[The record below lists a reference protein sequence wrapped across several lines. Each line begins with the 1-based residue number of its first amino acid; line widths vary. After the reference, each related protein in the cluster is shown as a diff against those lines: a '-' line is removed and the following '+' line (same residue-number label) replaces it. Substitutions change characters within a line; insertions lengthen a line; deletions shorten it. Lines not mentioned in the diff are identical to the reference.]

1 MSMENTEVIIKL
13 NDINRIFYSM
23 FMNIDT
29 SLPIS
34 PQFDKLWPK
43 FTELISEYNTLKSN
57 KVAEIKQI
65 EIQILNYNSE
75 QITLQ
80 TEFNSKFDNYKQ
92 CVSQLFG
99 RDIEISNMI
108 FSYINLSKS
117 DQRFLSHEYG
127 YKKDNY
133 SDIEKQIFI
142 SIAAARRIIENI
154 GTSHDAIVRQKKN
167 QKDRLKFKQLD
178 IVYIN
183 QIIQLINEMTQY
195 YQQLIDNYRD
205 VLILTNKT
213 SCLFQVEILDKTEI
227 LTIDQEYYESKL
239 NESEILYMDVYLEL
253 EDYYYGD
260 CKGKLIPILKTNCIP
275 LGNPIESAPLDYL
288 MINDKFIQQLLLTD
302 KCNFLLFENIISKP
316 AVYVLP
322 GPSVM
327 SDSLEEYFPGPTTGD
342 LVEIINIF
350 IKTKYN
356 EIFNDEFK
364 NYYEEYENNNSLNY
378 IKFLLFNHL
387 LKYLTSN
394 NSFHMSRALQNFKC
408 LFTHSPADEIQLYND
423 IDTFLLK
430 SPDHRFRTKKLI
442 DLFIPEIKFLTHII
456 LYKQLQIPNK
466 LPIPHKLQIEW
477 EKYVGDHSQPVDTLP
492 NTFLQ
497 YLLNVVLTNLVP
509 RELYSDL
516 LSKIGIMTKDLTIGM
531 TKIDGKTQ
539 YDLTGKIIERVL
551 QQYKFNQKGGEHIY
565 IKNISRK
572 KKSRKIL
579 NNKIM
584 SRQKKIIRKN

>member
-1 MSMENTEVIIKL
+1 MSMEYTAITKL
-13 NDINRIFYSM
+13 NDINRIFYRM
-23 FMNIDT
+23 FINIDT
-29 SLPIS
+29 SIPIP
-34 PQFDKLWPK
+34 PQFDELWPK
-43 FTELISEYNTLKSN
+43 ITELTKEYNTLKSN
-57 KVAEIKQI
+57 KEAEIKQI
-65 EIQILNYNSE
+65 ELQISNYNIE
-75 QITLQ
+75 QIRLQ
-80 TEFNSKFDNYKQ
+80 TEFNSKFDNYKH

-108 FSYINLSKS
+108 FSNINTSKS
-117 DQRFLSHEYG
+117 NERFLSHGYGYG
-127 YKKDNY
+127 YKSDDY
-133 SDIEKQIFI
+133 SDIEKQILI
-142 SIAAARRIIENI
+142 SIATARRIIENI
-154 GTSHDAIVRQKKN
+154 GTSHDVIVTQKKK
-167 QKDRLKFKQLD
+167 QKDKLKFKQLD
-178 IVYIN
+178 IVTIN
-183 QIIQLINEMTQY
+183 QIIQLMNEMTQY
-195 YQQLIDNYRD
+195 YQELIDNYRD

-227 LTIDQEYYESKL
+227 LTIDQEYYESNY

-275 LGNPIESAPLDYL
+275 LDRPIESAPLDYL

-327 SDSLEEYFPGPTTGD
+327 TDTLEEYFPGPTTGD
-342 LVEIINIF
+342 LVEIINVF

-364 NYYEEYENNNSLNY
+364 NYYEEYKNNNSLNY
-378 IKFLLFNHL
+378 IKFLLFDHL

-430 SPDHRFRTKKLI
+430 SPDHRFRTMKLI
-442 DLFIPEIKFLTHII
+442 DLFIPEIKFLLHRIF
-456 LYKQLQIPNK
+456 LYNK
-466 LPIPHKLQIEW
+466 LPIPHKLQMEW

-497 YLLNVVLTNLVP
+497 YLLNVVLTNLVSSK
-509 RELYSDL
+509 LYINL
-516 LSKIGIMTKDLTIGM
+516 LSKIGILTRDLTIDM

-539 YDLTGKIIERVL
+539 YDLTSNIIERVL

-572 KKSRKIL
+572 KKSRNIL